1 MLLIRISFT
10 LLLSLLLASAKPAPG
25 QHEARQFAI
34 PTLPNTAVLSLKPPT
49 SSLRSVY
56 MTGVIPTGSPIA
68 VPPIAS
74 GVFASLLGS
83 ISTLPVSIPPI
94 TSILPVSVPTSLL
107 GDITGIIGPLETL
120 GPTPTITPSDLVS
133 VCSKAIGLLQFI
145 ETLLEDVGSGFSLPS
160 IPGIVFPVNNSTIQ
174 SLLSVVEG
182 LITEC
187 TAINE
192 VSSIF

>member
-1 MLLIRISFT
+1 MLIRISLT
-10 LLLSLLLASAKPAPG
+10 LILSLLLASAKPAPG
-25 QHEARQFAI
+25 QPEARQFLF
-34 PTLPNTAVLSLKPPT
+34 PTLPAIPVSVTRPT
-49 SSLRSVY
+49 SAL
-56 MTGVIPTGSPIA
+56 PTLYSTALVSSRSPIA
-68 VPPIAS
+68 VPPAAS

-94 TSILPVSVPTSLL
+94 ASIIPVSVPTSLL
-107 GDITGIIGPLETL
+107 GEITGIIGPLETL

-145 ETLLEDVGSGFSLPS
+145 ENLLEDVGSGFSLPS
-160 IPGIVFPVNNSTIQ
+160 IPGIVFPVNNSTMQ
-174 SLLSVVEG
+174 SLLTIVEG